1 MEWVFLAI
9 AILTEIIATSALKA
23 ADGFTRLVPSVVVL
37 TGYAVSFY
45 FFSLALRGIPVGVA
59 YAIWSGVGILAI
71 ALIAWLYYDQK
82 LDLAAIVGLGL
93 IIAGV
98 IVLNLFSKTVV
109 HCGVGTGGRGGLW
122 SSLLRRSG
130 DGGGL
135 HPLDEFRDVPAD
147 PGFGFG

>member
-9 AILTEIIATSALKA
+9 AILTEIVATSALKA
-23 ADGFTRLVPSVVVL
+23 ADGFTRLVPSVVVI
-37 TGYAVSFY
+37 TGYAISFY

-59 YAIWSGVGILAI
+59 YAVWSGVGILAI
-71 ALIAWLYYDQK
+71 ALIGWLYYDQK

-109 HCGVGTGGRGGLW
+109 H
-122 SSLLRRSG
+122 
-130 DGGGL
+130 
-135 HPLDEFRDVPAD
+135 
-147 PGFGFG
+147 